1 MITKNQIKLIKSL
14 ASKKNRSKHQ
24 LFVVEGKKNVA
35 ELLTSDYKIDSLF
48 ATNEWMCEN
57 SNIDAV
63 RVSNAELERIS
74 NQKNP
79 NEVLALVKINS
90 CQIPSDVGL
99 RLVLDDIS
107 DPGNMGTII
116 RMCDWFDVSTIICS
130 TNTVDIYNPKVV
142 QSTMGSIFRVTVFYT
157 ELSEYLKGVKSP
169 IYGAYMD
176 GMSVRD
182 ISFPKDLLLVMG
194 NEANGIRKENSQLI
208 EKKVKIEHVGNKI
221 DSLNVAVAT
230 SILLHEIC
238 N

>member
-14 ASKKNRSKHQ
+14 AFKKNRTKHQ

-48 ATNEWMCEN
+48 ATNDWICQK
-57 SNIDAV
+57 SNIDV
-63 RVSNAELERIS
+63 LRVSTSELKRIS

-79 NEVLALVKINS
+79 NEVLALVKMKN
-90 CQIPSDVGL
+90 CQIPSDFGL

-116 RMCDWFDVSTIICS
+116 RMCDWFGVSTIICS
-130 TNTVDIYNPKVV
+130 ANTVDVYNPKVV
-142 QSTMGSIFRVTVFYT
+142 QATMGSIFRVTIVST
-157 ELSEYLKGVKSP
+157 KLTEYLKGVKSP
-169 IYGAYMD
+169 IYGACMS
-176 GMSVRD
+176 GKSVRD
-182 ISFPKDLLLVMG
+182 ISFPKDLHLVMG
-194 NEANGIRKENSQLI
+194 NEANGIRKENLKLI
-208 EKKVKIEHVGNKI
+208 NKKVKIENPGKKTE
-221 DSLNVAVAT
+221 SLNVAVAT